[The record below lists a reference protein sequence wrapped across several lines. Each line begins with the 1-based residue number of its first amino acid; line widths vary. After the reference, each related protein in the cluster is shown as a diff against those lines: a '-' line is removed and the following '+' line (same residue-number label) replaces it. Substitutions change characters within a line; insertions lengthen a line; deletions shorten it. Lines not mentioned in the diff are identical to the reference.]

1 MPRAGRGMPHR
12 RRAHHRPAATGGPS
26 AALPLRHGHGAASAI
41 RPSCD
46 GRSRSSGAASRPQ
59 HGADFRHP
67 ALPVPA
73 FSFSPRAGHSCGKR
87 ATRFP
92 NPYLPFF
99 PDLWNKVFLYY
110 SEIINLFKKRLTF
123 ALQPFTRL
131 PQNAAKKH
139 LFQINTQEHGKIGKK
154 PFPAGFAL
162 SLALV
167 PAPWQPTCIW
177 PPCRTLPG
185 ICMFPTQRYS
195 SR

>member
-1 MPRAGRGMPHR
+1 MGTAQLPPYVR
-12 RRAHHRPAATGGPS
+12 AATGGAVPLVPRPGRNPAQTS
-26 AALPLRHGHGAASAI
+26 GILP
-41 RPSCD
+41 
-46 GRSRSSGAASRPQ
+46 
-59 HGADFRHP
+59 
-67 ALPVPA
+67 LPVPA

-110 SEIINLFKKRLTF
+110 SEIINLFLKKRLTF

-139 LFQINTQEHGKIGKK
+139 LFQINTQEYGKIGKK

-185 ICMFPTQRYS
+185 IRMFPTRRCR